1 MSAVLFGSIGTLAET
16 SEIQREA
23 FNDAFRAHGL
33 DWHWERADY
42 LAMLRESGGRD
53 RIAGYAA
60 QQGTE
65 VDADAVHRSKSQAF
79 QKLLATSGLTPRPGV
94 VDTIAA
100 ARDAGV
106 KVGLV
111 TTTSRENIDALLDVL
126 GPDVRRA
133 DFDVV
138 VDTSEVSA
146 PKPDAAAY
154 VHALD
159 ALGERAGDCVAIEDN
174 GDGVTAAAA
183 AGVPCVAFPGA
194 NTADHGFSDARSVVD
209 RLDPADLLPGR

>member
-42 LAMLRESGGRD
+42 LAMLKESGGRD
-53 RIAGYAA
+53 RIARYAEA
-60 QQGTE
+60 RGTE

-79 QKLLATSGLTPRPGV
+79 RRLLATSGLTARPGV
-94 VDTIAA
+94 VDTITA
-100 ARDAGV
+100 ARAAGM

-111 TTTSRENIDALLDVL
+111 TTTSRGNIDSLLDAL
-126 GPDVRRA
+126 GPDVA
-133 DFDVV
+133 GFDVV
-138 VDTSEVSA
+138 VDASEVSS

-154 VHALD
+154 THALET
-159 ALGERAGDCVAIEDN
+159 LGEQAGDCVAIEDN
-174 GDGVTAAAA
+174 GDGVTAASA
-183 AGVPCVAFPGA
+183 AGVPCIAFPGA
-194 NTADHGFSDARSVVD
+194 NTAGHGFSDARSVVD
-209 RLDPADLLPGR
+209 HLDPADLLPRR